1 MSDIR
6 VSMREFRF
14 LEEKR
19 KLAALS
25 QAEEQRWIELGQML
39 GIFEVN
45 PHPPAPEAQQPEGYY
60 TRDGNWYPHAGS
72 FPTEAYPQSAD
83 GAVGAE
89 TYAAED
95 SRMGELLRF
104 TNSPAEGYAAHSNSI
119 PSGSDQPAPEEHPGF
134 SPTPFASAV
143 YAAPAPALDP
153 TRAEPSAPF
162 FQDGLPTRSSPEQL
176 NDVSEQNPDEV
187 MEVDPND
194 VFLVEQGESER
205 ASPVADHSGPAAQV
219 VAPSASPEHSAAD
232 GDAIAQG
239 DATLRLTQSFE
250 WIPASPPPENA
261 IPLEAETPAVD
272 AEVVAPAVTA
282 EQPAPESDPAEP
294 RDASVLLTKNFEW
307 IPQASPPEGSVPL
320 NEGWSDP
327 RAGGASEIVQ
337 TNAIAE
343 PPPVDEA
350 SASDSPVIDLLDS
363 DAMQAEIGT
372 SSWGE
377 QIPQPATVAAAE
389 TAMGDAP
396 SDAERLEVEP
406 VAQWTGG
413 AEASAPPAGSGQPEP
428 IATEGAPEVAESFP
442 SSAPSAPPTSDV
454 SSSASASSSFQFVPA
469 MNSQPQVQATHAQAH
484 TIAADIQPSG
494 WRDSPSANMPSV
506 LSSEASQP
514 SVVVSTQFGDGKD
527 LLSSSFVQGE
537 RRVVIHLLDGQV
549 KRGVLRDVDLMASHI
564 PLHSSTGTL
573 DNIPLDRIKAIFFM
587 VVPGSQKPVL
597 QGQRVRLTFQDGR
610 ELIGFSTDYKTGDP
624 GFLITPADARTN
636 TERIYVLRWS
646 ISSIDEQ

>member
-39 GIFEVN
+39 GIFEAN
-45 PHPPAPEAQQPEGYY
+45 PHPPAPEAQQPQGYY
-60 TRDGNWYPHAGS
+60 AQDGNWYPRAGS
-72 FPTEAYPQSAD
+72 FPAQAYPQSAD
-83 GAVGAE
+83 GEVGAE
-89 TYAAED
+89 TYAADD
-95 SRMGELLRF
+95 SQMGELSRF
-104 TNSPAEGYAAHSNSI
+104 IDSPAEGYAAHSNSM
-119 PSGSDQPAPEEHPGF
+119 PSGSDQPAPGEHPGF

-162 FQDGLPTRSSPEQL
+162 FQDGLTTRSSPEQL
-176 NDVSEQNPDEV
+176 NGVSEPNPDEV

-205 ASPVADHSGPAAQV
+205 ASPGADHSGPAQA
-219 VAPSASPEHSAAD
+219 VAASASPEHSAAD
-232 GDAIAQG
+232 GNAVGQS
-239 DATLRLTQSFE
+239 DATLPLTQSFE
-250 WIPASPPPENA
+250 WIPASPPPQNA
-261 IPLEAETPAVD
+261 IPLEAEKP
-272 AEVVAPAVTA
+272 
-282 EQPAPESDPAEP
+282 
-294 RDASVLLTKNFEW
+294 
-307 IPQASPPEGSVPL
+307 
-320 NEGWSDP
+320 
-327 RAGGASEIVQ
+327 EIVQ
-337 TNAIAE
+337 TNAIGE

-377 QIPQPATVAAAE
+377 QIPQPETVAAAE
-389 TAMGDAP
+389 TGVGDAS

-406 VAQWTGG
+406 IAQWTRE
-413 AEASAPPAGSGQPEP
+413 AEASAPPAGSEEPEP
-428 IATEGAPEVAESFP
+428 IATEGPPEVAESFP
-442 SSAPSAPPTSDV
+442 SNPSSAPPTSDV
-454 SSSASASSSFQFVPA
+454 SSSASGSSSFQFVPA
-469 MNSQPQVQATHAQAH
+469 TNSQAQEQATPVQMHTSAAETEIAPQADDAPSSPPLN
-484 TIAADIQPSG
+484 AADVQPSG

-514 SVVVSTQFGDGKD
+514 SVVVSAQFGDGKD

-564 PLHSSTGTL
+564 PLDSSTGTL

-587 VVPGSQKPVL
+587 VAPGSQKPVL
-597 QGQRVRLTFQDGR
+597 QGQRIRLTFQDGR
-610 ELIGFSTDYKTGDP
+610 EVIGFSTDYKTSDA
-624 GFLITPADARTN
+624 GFFVTPADARTN